1 MEKIIAIIP
10 ARYGSSRFPGKP
22 LAKIA
27 GESMIRRV
35 VKQVQKCEAITEV
48 HVATDHPDI
57 EKEVHDLCFVHQT
70 GEHSNGTFRILE
82 VAQKLNLSTEI
93 VLNVQGDEPMLN
105 PDDLDA
111 LILAVRN
118 SKSGLGTL
126 CSPMTR
132 EEAQNPNR
140 VKVVKSK
147 SGRALYFSRSPIP
160 FIRTEGCSAFFKHI
174 GLYGYRA
181 DVLAELA
188 QIPESDYAKTES
200 LEQLSWLENDYD
212 IAISEVA
219 ESMPGVDV
227 PEDINTV
234 EKLLIRRG

>member
-1 MEKIIAIIP
+1 MEKIVAIIP
-10 ARYGSSRFPGKP
+10 ARFNSSRFPGKP
-22 LAKIA
+22 LALIA

-35 VKQVQKCEAITEV
+35 VKQVQKCAAISEV

-57 EKEVHDLCFVHQT
+57 EKEVEDLCFVHQT

-82 VAQKLNLSTEI
+82 VAQKLNLSKEI

-105 PDDLDA
+105 PADLDA
-111 LILAVRN
+111 LIEAVRN
-118 SKSGLGTL
+118 SISGLGTL
-126 CSPMTR
+126 CSAMSE

-140 VKVVKSK
+140 VKVVKSM

-160 FIRTEGCSAFFKHI
+160 FVRNPGDAAFFKHI

-181 DVLAELA
+181 DVLAKVA
-188 QIPESDYAKTES
+188 SVPESNYAKTES
-200 LEQLSWLENDYD
+200 LEQLSWLENDFE
-212 IAISEVA
+212 IVVKEVA

-234 EKLLIRRG
+234 EKLLKRMG